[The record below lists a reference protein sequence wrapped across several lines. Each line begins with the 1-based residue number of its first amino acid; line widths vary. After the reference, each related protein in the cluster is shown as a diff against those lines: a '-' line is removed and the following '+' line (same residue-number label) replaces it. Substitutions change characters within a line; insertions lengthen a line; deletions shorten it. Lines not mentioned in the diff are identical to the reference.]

1 MYYLFNRIVAK
12 LIVYYHMLLVTYSHS
27 QLSEYHLMNFC
38 ALDEFYLF
46 FFFSL
51 RMSRQARTRKKNSII
66 GENNNFPISIQ

>member
-12 LIVYYHMLLVTYSHS
+12 LIVCYHMLLVTYSHS

-46 FFFSL
+46 FFFFVKDVAASKNKE
-51 RMSRQARTRKKNSII
+51 KK
-66 GENNNFPISIQ
+66 